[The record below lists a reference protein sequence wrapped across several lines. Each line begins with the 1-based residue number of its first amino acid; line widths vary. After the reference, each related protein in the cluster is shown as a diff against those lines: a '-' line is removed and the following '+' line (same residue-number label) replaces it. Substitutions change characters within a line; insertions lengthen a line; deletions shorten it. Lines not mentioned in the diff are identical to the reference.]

1 MSKVLGIIA
10 EYNPFHNGHLY
21 HLEKAKKDT
30 SSKYTIAIMSG
41 NFTQRR
47 KYLYNLPTV
56 YAISSAENFADGAV
70 KILNS
75 MKIVDYLSF
84 GTETQDY
91 NSLDKIATILY
102 NEPREYKN
110 ILQHELKK
118 GLSFPKA
125 RQNALMMYLNDI
137 RNYAKLLSSPNN
149 ILGIEYIKALK
160 KYNSNIVPYPIQ
172 RFESEYHSNKINGNI
187 ASSTAIRNIIKN
199 DNLPILRKLMPD
211 SSFSILIDNL
221 KTGHIVPDLSTFE
234 KIIIHNLRK
243 MSIDEIHML
252 PDVSE
257 GLENS
262 IKNAANSCNNI
273 IDFLNIIKSKR
284 YTSTR
289 LQRIL
294 LYSLL
299 NITKKEMDIS
309 KKITPYIRVLGFN
322 NKGKLLI
329 SEIARANP
337 KLDIITSVK
346 KYIDISNNKNN
357 KILLEKDIWATNVYT
372 IGYEDDSWSNL
383 DYTHKI
389 INIERVII
397 NYF

>member
-1 MSKVLGIIA
+1 MEILHNAGSTSIIDKWSKA
-10 EYNPFHNGHLY
+10 QM
-21 HLEKAKKDT
+21 
-30 SSKYTIAIMSG
+30 AIEG
-41 NFTQRR
+41 GFD
-47 KYLYNLPTV
+47 LVIELPTV

-160 KYNSNIVPYPIQ
+160 KYSSNIVPYPIQ

-329 SEIARANP
+329 SEIAKANP

>member
-1 MSKVLGIIA
+1 MAIEGGFDLII
-10 EYNPFHNGHLY
+10 E
-21 HLEKAKKDT
+21 
-30 SSKYTIAIMSG
+30 
-41 NFTQRR
+41 
-47 KYLYNLPTV
+47 LPTV

-160 KYNSNIVPYPIQ
+160 KYSSNIVPYPIQ

-329 SEIARANP
+329 SEIAKANP